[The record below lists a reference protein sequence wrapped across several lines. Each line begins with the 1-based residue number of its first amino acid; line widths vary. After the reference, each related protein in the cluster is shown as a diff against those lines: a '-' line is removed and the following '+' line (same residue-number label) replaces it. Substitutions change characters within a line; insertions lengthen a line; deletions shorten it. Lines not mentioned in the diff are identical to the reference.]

1 MPAEGFEPPTYGL
14 QNRCTTT
21 VLSRRIRELCH
32 LRGSAG
38 ILPQTWRPCFSVA
51 AGRGFGLHF
60 SRSAGGARLTC
71 RSRSKNESSE
81 SNKTNMTD
89 FHITVVKTIQSKK
102 LHRSAGAVAGF
113 ASAMSVL
120 VGLLAG
126 YATPRGWGR
135 VSMALHMTKKPFIL
149 KLAPFITGTAVALAT
164 AAGLLGFYL
173 WLTERPEE
181 SPTSSSE
188 G

>member
-1 MPAEGFEPPTYGL
+1 M
-14 QNRCTTT
+14 
-21 VLSRRIRELCH
+21 
-32 LRGSAG
+32 
-38 ILPQTWRPCFSVA
+38 A
-51 AGRGFGLHF
+51 ALH
-60 SRSAGGARLTC
+60 
-71 RSRSKNESSE
+71 N
-81 SNKTNMTD
+81 
-89 FHITVVKTIQSKK
+89 TVVKTFHGKK

-149 KLAPFITGTAVALAT
+149 KLAPLITGTAVALAT
-164 AAGLLGFYL
+164 AAGLLGFYF

-181 SPTSSSE
+181 LPTSNSAGQRRS
-188 G
+188 